1 MQLSDA
7 ADENPAMIHGGLA
20 PILPG
25 KTVHA
30 HVSDKPTGNR
40 PAIMGPSMNAA
51 LQVQEQA
58 KKQHQERLVA
68 LKLKLKKLREK
79 LEVLQQNTGNKQTK
93 ISSKQKENMNNEEID
108 TLNELRM
115 ATQDAI
121 KELHTD
127 YPHAKK
133 KQETGKEDFQ
143 YRLCLLPS

>member
-7 ADENPAMIHGGLA
+7 ADENPSMMHTGLA
-20 PILPG
+20 SVLPG

-30 HVSDKPTGNR
+30 HVSDKPSNNR
-40 PAIMGPSMNAA
+40 PAISAPAMNAA

-58 KKQHQERLVA
+58 RKQHQKRLES
-68 LKLKLKKLREK
+68 LKLKLKTLRK
-79 LEVLQQNTGNKQTK
+79 RLEALQRDGYKQDKISADKQQNVNK
-93 ISSKQKENMNNEEID
+93 EEIN

-127 YPHAKK
+127 YPRAKK
-133 KQETGKEDFQ
+133 KQVTGK
-143 YRLCLLPS
+143 

>member
-7 ADENPAMIHGGLA
+7 ADENPSMMHTGLA
-20 PILPG
+20 SVLPG

-30 HVSDKPTGNR
+30 HVSDKPSNNR
-40 PAIMGPSMNAA
+40 PAISAPAMNAA

-58 KKQHQERLVA
+58 RKQHQKRLES
-68 LKLKLKKLREK
+68 LKLKLKTLRK
-79 LEVLQQNTGNKQTK
+79 RLEALQRDGYKQDKISADKQQNVNK
-93 ISSKQKENMNNEEID
+93 EEIN

-127 YPHAKK
+127 YPRAKK
-133 KQETGKEDFQ
+133 KQVTGE
-143 YRLCLLPS
+143 

>member
-1 MQLSDA
+1 MQLSNA
-7 ADENPAMIHGGLA
+7 ADENPSMIHTGLA
-20 PILPG
+20 SILPG

-30 HVSDKPTGNR
+30 HVSDKPTNNR
-40 PAIMGPSMNAA
+40 PAISGPSMNAA

-58 KKQHQERLVA
+58 RKQHQQRLES
-68 LKLKLKKLREK
+68 LKLKLKKLRQK
-79 LEVLQQNTGNKQTK
+79 LEGLQRDGNTQETISSGNKQHNINK
-93 ISSKQKENMNNEEID
+93 EEIS

-133 KQETGKEDFQ
+133 KQVTGK
-143 YRLCLLPS
+143 